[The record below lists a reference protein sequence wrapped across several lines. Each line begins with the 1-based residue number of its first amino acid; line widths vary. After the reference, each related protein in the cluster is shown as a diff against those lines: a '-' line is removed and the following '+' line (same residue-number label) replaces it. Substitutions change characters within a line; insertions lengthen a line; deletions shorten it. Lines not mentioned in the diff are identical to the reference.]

1 MAKKIRVFI
10 CYRKV
15 LSHQKNGQ
23 LILQKNTEVQILH
36 HILSQGGI
44 YEPWVDSAEIAA
56 GMEWE
61 TKIYKEL
68 LASDVLLVLIGP
80 STAQSEWVRREI
92 ALATA
97 LGISII
103 PIGFDLSNEEMTE
116 EAKGLSINDLQWM
129 LTKNINASQA
139 NALLAEIKI
148 PLEKAFEATRER
160 QKIVFENLWSRR
172 NPVKTKAS
180 DNQKAISYRLLKG
193 KSKILLHVASGDMM
207 KIRNV

>member
-80 STAQSEWVRREI
+80 STAQSEWVRRDV
-92 ALATA
+92 ALAPA
-97 LGISII
+97 LCISII
-103 PIGFDLSNEEMTE
+103 RIGFDLSNKEMTE
-116 EAKGLSINDLQWM
+116 EAKGRAGNDRQWM
-129 LTKNINASQA
+129 LTMTIDGSQ
-139 NALLAEIKI
+139 
-148 PLEKAFEATRER
+148 
-160 QKIVFENLWSRR
+160 
-172 NPVKTKAS
+172 
-180 DNQKAISYRLLKG
+180 
-193 KSKILLHVASGDMM
+193 
-207 KIRNV
+207 